1 MLAATDFRHALQLE
15 GESVADYV
23 RRIERLFQIAYGGDS
38 LSSETKDIMLHSQL
52 HGGLRYDLM
61 RSPAVSGA
69 QSYQE
74 LCLAAR
80 QEEKRVAELKR
91 RQQYNRTS
99 TTTPNHKKKQGE
111 KQQSSST
118 QPPSDKQPQ
127 RLLCY
132 LCNSPDH
139 MAKQCKL
146 RKQESKSRV
155 PANDSHSRTPASSSQ
170 SRTTPVSNSQSKPGT
185 KSVRSEESEP
195 VMEVTDDDPR
205 QYLYS
210 SDEDGGVG
218 RVRVEDRGSKP
229 RLAPVQVQGVPAQG
243 FIDTGADISIIGA
256 ELFKKVAAAARLKKK
271 EFKDPDKIPHPY
283 DQRPFKLHGKIMLDI
298 GFEDKTIRTPVYVK
312 MDAPEP
318 LLLSE
323 GVCRQLGIVSYHPSL
338 GVESAEVAPT
348 TAKLR
353 TVRVRLVNSVRVP
366 PLQSAVVQL
375 ETEDRTELDGPV
387 LLEPNHSLSKV
398 GTDGMQFGDTLVEGM
413 SGVAQIVLSN
423 PTGFTQRLDRGA
435 WVGDATQTTFVEPA
449 PEVQM
454 SSEPSVVRTVK
465 SLPPDVVADRKMRL
479 ARLFENEGTDLRWQ
493 QRDKLYTLL
502 FDHHEAFALSDDE
515 RGETDLVQLEINTGD
530 ARPIQQ
536 APRRAPFALRQEI
549 AKQLRKMQSLGV
561 IRPSSS
567 PWASPIV
574 LVKKKDGSLRFCIDY
589 RELNSVTK
597 ADMFPLPRIDDLLD
611 QLGESRFFSTLDLAS
626 GYWQVQV
633 HPDSVE
639 KTAFVTHQG
648 LYEFQ
653 VMPFGLK
660 NAPAVF

>member
-23 RRIERLFQIAYGGDS
+23 RRIERLFQIAYGGDG

-80 QEEKRVAELKR
+80 QEKERVAELKR

-99 TTTPNHKKKQGE
+99 TATPNHKKKQGD

-118 QPPSDKQPQ
+118 QPPLDKPQ
-127 RLLCY
+127 QRFFCY

-139 MAKQCKL
+139 LAKQCKL

-155 PANDSHSRTPASSSQ
+155 PASDSHSRAPASTEQ
-170 SRTTPVSNSQSKPGT
+170 PGRTAPVNNSQSKPGT

-195 VMEVTDDDPR
+195 VLEVTSDDPR

-271 EFKDPDKIPHPY
+271 EFKDPDKVPHSY

-298 GFEDKTIRTPVYVK
+298 GFEDKTMRTPVYVK
-312 MDAPEP
+312 MDAPES

-338 GVESAEVAPT
+338 GIESAEAAPT
-348 TAKLR
+348 TTQLH
-353 TVRVRLVNSVRVP
+353 TVRVRLVNSVRIP

-375 ETEDRTELDGPV
+375 EAEHRTKLDGPV
-387 LLEPNHSLSKV
+387 LLEHNYSLSKV
-398 GTDGMQFGDTLVEGM
+398 GTDGMQFGDTVVEGM
-413 SGVAQIVLSN
+413 SGVAQIVLNN
-423 PTGFTQRLDRGA
+423 PTGFTQRLDRGV
-435 WVGDATQTTFVEPA
+435 WVGDATQATFIEPT
-449 PEVQM
+449 PEVQK
-454 SSEPSVVRTVK
+454 SPEPSIVHTVK
-465 SLPPDVVADRKMRL
+465 SLSPGVVADRKMRL
-479 ARLFENEGTDLRWQ
+479 ARLFENEGTGLKWQ

-515 RGETDLVQLEINTGD
+515 RGETGLVQLEINTGD
-530 ARPIQQ
+530 APPIQQ
-536 APRRAPFALRQEI
+536 APR
-549 AKQLRKMQSLGV
+549 
-561 IRPSSS
+561 
-567 PWASPIV
+567 
-574 LVKKKDGSLRFCIDY
+574 
-589 RELNSVTK
+589 
-597 ADMFPLPRIDDLLD
+597 
-611 QLGESRFFSTLDLAS
+611 
-626 GYWQVQV
+626 
-633 HPDSVE
+633 
-639 KTAFVTHQG
+639 
-648 LYEFQ
+648 
-653 VMPFGLK
+653 
-660 NAPAVF
+660 